1 MGLPES
7 ELITYCPSDE
17 TTTSDPSSSNSSS
30 TDTNKEEENAEANAQ
45 PKTRAVRDTQ
55 QDDTEKTTE
64 NENEVTEKPPFA
76 ELLEDF
82 NAAFSLTGEERSGLF
97 TIFLPEPGKTARM
110 RGPGNG
116 EAVREAVERVD
127 AFIGRV
133 LSVLSD
139 AKLLE
144 TGHVVVA
151 STPGYVDVKL
161 TNLITL
167 LDDIEAE
174 SSYVV
179 AGHSP
184 VLNIKSE
191 GEIISPLGTMSAASS
206 HSGCVIIVPF
216 PRFSSI
222 SI

>member
-30 TDTNKEEENAEANAQ
+30 TDTNKDENAEANAQ
-45 PKTRAVRDTQ
+45 PKTRATRDTE
-55 QDDTEKTTE
+55 QDDAQKTTE

-110 RGPGNG
+110 KGPGNG

-191 GEIISPLGTMSAASS
+191 GEIISLAVQVA
-206 HSGCVIIVPF
+206 
-216 PRFSSI
+216 
-222 SI
+222 